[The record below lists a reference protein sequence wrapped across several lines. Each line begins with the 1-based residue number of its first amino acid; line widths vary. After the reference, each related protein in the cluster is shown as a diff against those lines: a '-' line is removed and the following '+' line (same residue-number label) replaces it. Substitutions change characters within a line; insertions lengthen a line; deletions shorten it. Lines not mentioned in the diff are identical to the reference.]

1 MRKTHRLALMM
12 VVTILVIT
20 AFQVYWVQQNY
31 LREKRS
37 VQSKA
42 EILFRE
48 SVYSLQGA
56 KLNLDTLKL
65 RDTVFETHTL
75 TRAGQTALPKR
86 QVINMVNIV
95 GKQVD
100 SLRQPAHKK
109 MLVTVD
115 KSSVFYRQDTNRQ
128 TTLDFHSSG
137 DNQVVRFLYDIDSMQ
152 DSIKIRELDSA
163 YATLLKAEN
172 MVIPFSVSKLNS
184 PQKPF
189 PDEFIRDEVTIG
201 FKNPVTYKLT
211 TGNLFPTLL
220 KRLLSP
226 ILFSIFLV
234 GFTVFSFVLLYRNM
248 LQQQRLTAFKN
259 DFISNITHELK
270 TPIATVKNGST

>member
-128 TTLDFHSSG
+128 TTLDFHSTG

-184 PQKPF
+184 PKKAIP
-189 PDEFIRDEVTIG
+189 
-201 FKNPVTYKLT
+201 
-211 TGNLFPTLL
+211 
-220 KRLLSP
+220 
-226 ILFSIFLV
+226 
-234 GFTVFSFVLLYRNM
+234 
-248 LQQQRLTAFKN
+248 
-259 DFISNITHELK
+259 
-270 TPIATVKNGST
+270 

>member
-31 LREKRS
+31 QREKRAL
-37 VQSKA
+37 QSKA

-56 KLNLDTLKL
+56 KLKLVTLKL

-115 KSSVFYRQDTNRQ
+115 KSSVFLQAGYKQAND
-128 TTLDFHSSG
+128 
-137 DNQVVRFLYDIDSMQ
+137 
-152 DSIKIRELDSA
+152 
-163 YATLLKAEN
+163 
-172 MVIPFSVSKLNS
+172 
-184 PQKPF
+184 
-189 PDEFIRDEVTIG
+189 IG
-201 FKNPVTYKLT
+201 F
-211 TGNLFPTLL
+211 
-220 KRLLSP
+220 S
-226 ILFSIFLV
+226 
-234 GFTVFSFVLLYRNM
+234 
-248 LQQQRLTAFKN
+248 
-259 DFISNITHELK
+259 
-270 TPIATVKNGST
+270 